1 MDREDGALP
10 VVFSPCGS
18 VQVLSFLINWPISQ
32 DLALSLKTFNVRKFP
47 RFKKYSATKRHHE
60 FSGAFPNNDAI

>member
-10 VVFSPCGS
+10 VVSRPFGS
-18 VQVLSFLINWPISQ
+18 VQVLSCLINWPISQ
-32 DLALSLKTFNVRKFP
+32 DLALSLKIFNVRKFP

-60 FSGAFPNNDAI
+60 FTGAFQNNDAI